1 MEGLAV
7 MNFKNSSVLVTGAT
21 GLVGI
26 NLIESL
32 IAQGSS
38 ITVLVSD
45 YPQSL
50 NSHAFDLV
58 RSVTVYN
65 GDLADERLVS
75 RAVIESECEYIFHL
89 GAQTLV
95 GTALKD
101 PVSTFKTNIQ
111 GTWNILEASKKA
123 GNQIKSITIASSD
136 KAYGTSEILPYLE
149 DFPLKG
155 SGPYDVSKSCTD
167 LLGQTYADTYGL
179 PIGIARCG
187 NIYGPGDLN
196 WSRIVPGTIKS
207 IFNHQQPMLRS
218 DGSNTRD
225 YIFVRDVVQAYET
238 LALAVATNENSHIAY
253 NFSNDR
259 AYSVNEIYS
268 EICSLMTGNFIE
280 PQILN
285 QATNEIQDQHLS
297 SERAKS
303 DLNWI
308 AQFDLNRG
316 LATTIPWYKNLL
328 SIRGE

>member
-136 KAYGTSEILPYLE
+136 KAYGTS
-149 DFPLKG
+149 
-155 SGPYDVSKSCTD
+155 D